1 MRIVRDKT
9 HIVLVCLILF
19 FVATNIIWLLQDQAP
34 PMWDQ
39 AHYLERSVVLYDTI
53 TRKGL
58 ISMIPAFSGIL
69 DNRAPLITFLPFP
82 FYLLFGVSYASALC
96 INIIF
101 LIAGSYYFFRLGTLL
116 SGKEEALT
124 GLFILNTFPLIF
136 GLSREFLVEYGLA
149 VFVIAWMYY
158 LLKSEGF
165 ADKAYIFK
173 PGLIFGLGM
182 LMKVTFALYI
192 VFPTV
197 FLLIQGVREKRTITL
212 SVFRNVVLSV
222 SLGLLISGVW
232 YFRNGLST
240 VKYMM
245 SSGFGEV
252 AQYYGSGDIFSL
264 KTIVSYW
271 SFAINYGIS
280 SYYFFFLVLLLVS
293 AMLILAKN
301 KTTEGL
307 KRGLFLSFVIIW
319 AVVPFIVFT
328 FGVNKDYRFIAP
340 IYPALALLAGIVFI
354 QLTRKKFGKLLFI
367 LLAVPF
373 CNYMY
378 LSFSS
383 SEPFELKS
391 GQFILVSNRLFWAH
405 PPIREKW
412 PHEELLESIYN
423 DASRENRKN
432 MRVAL
437 LFDHPYVNGLTLNYL
452 ARHAYPEMTF
462 ATNNLYLNGDVDK
475 TAATIRNE
483 WNYVITKSDLLGNE
497 ALLRNTPTMS
507 LLNRGAV
514 QFRQMNVIQLPDNTF
529 LTIYRNL
536 RSAM

>member
-1 MRIVRDKT
+1 LRIIGDKAQ
-9 HIVLVCLILF
+9 IVLACVILF
-19 FVATNIIWLLQDQAP
+19 FVATNIVWLLQDQAP

-58 ISMIPAFSGIL
+58 ISLMPAFSGIL

-82 FYLLFGVSYASALC
+82 FYLLFGVSYTSALC

-116 SGKEEALT
+116 SGEREALA

-149 VFVIAWMYY
+149 VFVVAWMYY
-158 LLKSEGF
+158 LLASEGL
-165 ADKAYIFK
+165 ADKRYICK
-173 PGLIFGLGM
+173 LGLIFGLGM
-182 LMKVTFALYI
+182 LMKITFALYI

-197 FLLIQGVREKRTITL
+197 FFLIKEVREKRTIAP

-240 VKYMM
+240 IKYMM
-245 SSGFGEV
+245 SSGFGDV
-252 AQYYGSGDIFSL
+252 AQYYGSADIFSL

-271 SFAINYGIS
+271 LFVINYGIS
-280 SYYFFFLVLLLVS
+280 SYYFFFMVFLLVS
-293 AMLILAKN
+293 AMLVFAKN
-301 KTTEGL
+301 KAADGL
-307 KRGLFLSFVIIW
+307 KRGSFLSFLMIW
-319 AVVPFIVFT
+319 AVVPFIGFT

-340 IYPALALLAGIVFI
+340 IYPALALLAGIVFT
-354 QLTRKKFGKLLFI
+354 QLTRKRLGKVLFM

-373 CNYMY
+373 CNYLY

-405 PPIREKW
+405 PPIRKKW
-412 PHEELLESIYN
+412 PHKEMMESIYT
-423 DASRENRKN
+423 DASRENRKSI
-432 MRVAL
+432 RVAL
-437 LFDHPYVNGLTLNYL
+437 LFDHPFVNGLTLNYL
-452 ARHAYPEMTF
+452 SRHAYPEMTF
-462 ATNNLYLNGDVDK
+462 ATNNLYSSGDVDK
-475 TAATIRNE
+475 TATTIRDE

-507 LLNRGAV
+507 LLNRGAER
-514 QFRQMNVIQLPDNTF
+514 FRQMKVIQLPDNTF